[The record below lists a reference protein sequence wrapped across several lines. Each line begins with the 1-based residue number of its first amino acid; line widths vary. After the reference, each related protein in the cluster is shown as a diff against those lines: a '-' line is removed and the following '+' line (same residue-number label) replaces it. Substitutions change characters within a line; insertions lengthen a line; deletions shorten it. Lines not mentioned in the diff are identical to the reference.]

1 MPTSISLTKS
11 NAVYCQLSPSNLI
24 LKMRN
29 STLLITT
36 ITLIAL
42 SGSYEQVRAQAN
54 SFDSFGYT
62 YTFDNFGYS
71 SLAAAP
77 LSFKSTSMFGMTKS
91 QSFQTYGS
99 NHAGVGVDFVI
110 MGEIGLKGTL
120 TDADLGNLFSGMIL
134 PSSQPKHTCVLAKD
148 ATPSQ
153 RTGFDECRANL
164 PDCDKMRW
172 DVSGEGHRIL
182 TCKCY
187 RIFSSC

>member
-1 MPTSISLTKS
+1 
-11 NAVYCQLSPSNLI
+11 
-24 LKMRN
+24 MRN
-29 STLLITT
+29 STLLIVT

-71 SLAAAP
+71 SLSAAP
-77 LSFKSTSMFGMTKS
+77 LSFKSTSMLGMTKS
-91 QSFQTYGS
+91 RSFRTHSS
-99 NHAGVGVDFVI
+99 NNTGVSVDFVI
-110 MGEIGLKGTL
+110 IGEIGLKETL
-120 TDADLGNLFSGMIL
+120 TSADLGNHFNEMVL
-134 PSSQPKHTCVLAKD
+134 SSSRPKHTCVLAKGS
-148 ATPSQ
+148 TPSQ
-153 RTGFDECRANL
+153 RAGFDECRANL

-182 TCKCY
+182 SCKCY

>member
-1 MPTSISLTKS
+1 
-11 NAVYCQLSPSNLI
+11 
-24 LKMRN
+24 MRTP
-29 STLLITT
+29 TLLVVT

-42 SGSYEQVRAQAN
+42 SCSYEHVRAQA
-54 SFDSFGYT
+54 

-77 LSFKSTSMFGMTKS
+77 LSYESTSMLGMTKS
-91 QSFQTYGS
+91 QSFQTHSS
-99 NHAGVGVDFVI
+99 NNAGVSVDFVI

-120 TDADLGNLFSGMIL
+120 TSADLDNHFSEMVL
-134 PSSQPKHTCVLAKD
+134 SSSRPKHTCVLAKGS
-148 ATPSQ
+148 TPSQ
-153 RTGFDECRANL
+153 RAGFDECRANL

-182 TCKCY
+182 SCKCY

>member
-1 MPTSISLTKS
+1 
-11 NAVYCQLSPSNLI
+11 
-24 LKMRN
+24 MRN
-29 STLLITT
+29 PTLLVAM

-42 SGSYEQVRAQAN
+42 SCSYEHVHAQAYSFAN
-54 SFDSFGYT
+54 S
-62 YTFDNFGYS
+62 GYS
-71 SLAAAP
+71 SHAATP
-77 LSFKSTSMFGMTKS
+77 LSSQDAPMFGVTTS
-91 QSFQTYGS
+91 QASQTCS
-99 NHAGVGVDFVI
+99 SDNAGVSDDFVI
-110 MGEIGLKGTL
+110 RGEVGLKGTL
-120 TDADLGNLFSGMIL
+120 TDADLGNLLNGMIL
-134 PSSQPKHTCVLAKD
+134 PSSQPKHTCVSAKD